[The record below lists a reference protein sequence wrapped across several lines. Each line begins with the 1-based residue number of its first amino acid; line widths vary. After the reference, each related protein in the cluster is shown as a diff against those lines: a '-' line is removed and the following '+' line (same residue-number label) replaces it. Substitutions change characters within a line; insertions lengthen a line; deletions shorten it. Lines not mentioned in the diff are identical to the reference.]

1 MIHQYIHAHQVLKRH
16 SDTDM
21 ILTWFRIN
29 SIVANLH
36 KFQIMFLGSNTDD
49 NKIEFMIENK
59 RVKSKSKV
67 KLLHITIDDKLSSTT
82 HI

>member
-1 MIHQYIHAHQVLKRH
+1 
-16 SDTDM
+16 
-21 ILTWFRIN
+21 
-29 SIVANLH
+29 
-36 KFQIMFLGSNTDD
+36 MFLGSNTDD